1 MLSCLLSFKQVKYM
15 WIKVAAVQNN
25 NNYYDVTSKWLYKG
39 YCSRVRF
46 NQLRCACS
54 KIVRLSCTKLM
65 RNHLLFGKKRQ
76 SPAWTVTN
84 DQGTSETLGYFNKS
98 TA

>member
-39 YCSRVRF
+39 YC
-46 NQLRCACS
+46 
-54 KIVRLSCTKLM
+54 IVLAGS
-65 RNHLLFGKKRQ
+65 G
-76 SPAWTVTN
+76 S
-84 DQGTSETLGYFNKS
+84 TS
-98 TA
+98 